1 MIEVTKLN
9 SKKIVVNAEMIET
22 IETTPNTI
30 ITTTTGKKIIVLEM
44 VEEIMDLV
52 IEYKRK
58 ISAEK

>member
-1 MIEVTKLN
+1 VIEVTKLN